1 MRSQQWIDGRRNG
14 IKFAVSWLRD
24 RAYRMHDEHARQV
37 LYSASFNLGNDAK
50 TSICS
55 EQEDTELRDVGAPH
69 AAPEAQAVAV
79 TPPKPGPAASF
90 LPAGPGKR
98 GSAR

>member
-1 MRSQQWIDGRRNG
+1 MKVLIVSGRPILIGKMKMKRHHFETN
-14 IKFAVSWLRD
+14 K
-24 RAYRMHDEHARQV
+24 
-37 LYSASFNLGNDAK
+37 
-50 TSICS
+50 
-55 EQEDTELRDVGAPH
+55 ELRDVGAPH

-98 GSAR
+98 GRVE

>member
-1 MRSQQWIDGRRNG
+1 MLDGYELFALCLWLPIMMHLTAIVWTLKDILSQ
-14 IKFAVSWLRD
+14 
-24 RAYRMHDEHARQV
+24 
-37 LYSASFNLGNDAK
+37 
-50 TSICS
+50 
-55 EQEDTELRDVGAPH
+55 LRDVGAPH

-98 GSAR
+98 GRVE